1 MYKRYL
7 LFFGYTIFI
16 IFASSFITSAYFH
29 HYVINQ
35 PAPESLIFVSADKVK
50 NSPIKDDD
58 AIIELFSYACHY
70 CEANEDQVAE
80 LEKNLPVGARLVR
93 LHVNGDEKSPM
104 TAFAPLFATLTV
116 MGIEAQHRSA
126 AYQAAIKDNLDL
138 TDERRLRGWLKA
150 NGIDEAEYAQARGS
164 APVQQLLAYMTAV
177 SRHYPIGATP
187 SFIVNKKWLAVQ
199 DREFPAFSE
208 QLLSLLQHDK
218 PLEP

>member
-7 LFFGYTIFI
+7 LFFGYTVFI
-16 IFASSFITSAYFH
+16 IFTSSFITSAYFH

-35 PAPESLIFVSADKVK
+35 AEPESLIFVSADKVK

-58 AIIELFSYACHY
+58 AIIEVFSYACHY
-70 CEANEDQVAE
+70 CEVSEDQVAE
-80 LEKNLPVGARLVR
+80 LEKHLPVGARLIR
-93 LHVNGDEKSPM
+93 LHINADEKYPM
-104 TAFAPLFATLTV
+104 TASAPLFATLTI

-126 AYQAAIKDNLDL
+126 AYQAVIKDNLDL
-138 TDERRLRGWLKA
+138 TDEKHLSGWLKA

-164 APVQQLLAYMTAV
+164 EPAKQLLDYMTAV
-177 SRHYPIGATP
+177 SRYYPISATP

-208 QLLSLLQHDK
+208 QLLSLMQHDK